1 MLLYKKHKMVT
12 ECHPRTCNSVPR
24 RILPDNRV
32 IDDVEIPGLR
42 GMTFGALRFRVVRDR
57 WRPPAY
63 REQSPVEGLVS
74 GRDGV
79 TAGALLDTVS
89 SETER
94 VFL

>member
-1 MLLYKKHKMVT
+1 
-12 ECHPRTCNSVPR
+12 
-24 RILPDNRV
+24 
-32 IDDVEIPGLR
+32 
-42 GMTFGALRFRVVRDR
+42 MTFGALRFRVVRDR